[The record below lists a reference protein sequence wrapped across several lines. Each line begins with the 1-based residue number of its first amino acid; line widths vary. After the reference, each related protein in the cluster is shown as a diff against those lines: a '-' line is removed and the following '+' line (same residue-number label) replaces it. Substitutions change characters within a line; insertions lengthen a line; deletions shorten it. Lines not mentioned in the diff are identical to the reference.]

1 MALADDE
8 ESSGTEL
15 LRVVLLRNG
24 TEATVIVVG
33 HLDAE
38 SSGRF
43 RDRVEGLLATR
54 PGSIAIDASGM
65 TFVDSSGL
73 AALLRA
79 RHAVTTEAGGRFRV
93 IDPSPA
99 LRHVA
104 ELTGFQNLLLED

>member
-1 MALADDE
+1 MVGDE
-8 ESSGTEL
+8 ESSTTEL
-15 LRVVLLRNG
+15 LRVVVLRDG

-33 HLDAE
+33 HLGAS

-43 RDRVEGLLATR
+43 RDRVEELLATR
-54 PGSIAIDASGM
+54 PGSIAIDASGV
-65 TFVDSSGL
+65 TFADSSGL

-79 RHAVTTEAGGRFRV
+79 RHAVTTGAGRGFRI

-104 ELTGFQNLLLED
+104 ELTGFQTLLLED